1 MQIKNQCRLINI
13 VFLLL
18 LFVLSIPA
26 QISET
31 ESNRA
36 RTYDVQ
42 HYIIRTSF
50 DRANKIV
57 FGDTTVQL
65 KPLKEN
71 FQTFELDAANMR
83 FESVKLETANLN
95 LNYKTVGEK
104 IVIALDKT
112 YSPEDLI
119 SVRLKYSTK
128 PKKGVYFVDALR
140 EDGEIKRAAQVWTQG
155 EAEEARHWFP
165 SYDFPDDKATSEQ
178 FITVEKGETAI
189 GNGELLETKEN
200 ADGTKTF
207 HYKMAVVHSSYLTS
221 FVVGT
226 YSKISDSYKNIPLD
240 FYVYTDK
247 TAIAPLA
254 FGRTK
259 EMIGVFEKLTGVDFP
274 YNKYDQTIVANFQFG
289 GMENITAT
297 TMADSEIF
305 FATLGFG
312 KDIVADLVSHELA
325 HSWFGDLV
333 TCKNWSELWL
343 NEGFAT
349 FMEAAY
355 RENVNGRA
363 DYLRK
368 VKEDAREFIVS
379 DAVSK
384 NRHGLFFASAKGD
397 DALFDNNNATITYQK
412 GGAVIHT
419 LRETVGTENFW
430 KAINIYL
437 NRHKFGNVESTD
449 LQKVME
455 ETSAMKLD
463 WFFRQWV
470 YGAGYP
476 KLTVRQVYN
485 PKTKTLNLTVSQIQ
499 NLDKITASA
508 FVLPMDIEITTAS
521 GAKTEKI
528 EIKKR
533 VENFTFKVDGK
544 PMKIVLDRSEKIPL
558 KVVKYEQSAVK
569 K

>member
-1 MQIKNQCRLINI
+1 MTKKIYCRS
-13 VFLLL
+13 VFSLL
-18 LFVLSIPA
+18 LFYSLSFSLSA
-26 QISET
+26 QIPQAS
-31 ESNRA
+31 SNRT

-42 HYIIRTSF
+42 HYVIRTSF

-83 FESVKLETANLN
+83 FESVKLEAGNLN
-95 LNYKTVGEK
+95 LTYKTVGEK

-128 PKKGVYFVDALR
+128 PKKGVYFVDALT
-140 EDGEIKRAAQVWTQG
+140 EDGKTVRAAQVWTQG

-178 FITVEKGETAI
+178 YITTEKGETAI
-189 GNGELLETKEN
+189 ANGELLETKEN
-200 ADGTKTF
+200 ADGTRTF
-207 HYKMAVVHSSYLTS
+207 HYKMPVVHSSYLTS

-226 YSKISDSYKNIPLD
+226 YVKISDSYKNIPLG

-254 FGRTK
+254 FGKTK

-297 TMADSEIF
+297 TMADSDIF
-305 FATLGFG
+305 FVTLGFG
-312 KDIVADLVSHELA
+312 KEMVTDLVSHELA

-349 FMEAAY
+349 FMEAAF
-355 RENVNGRA
+355 RENVNGRE

-368 VKEDAREFIVS
+368 IKEDARLFIIS
-379 DAVSK
+379 DAVNK
-384 NRHGLFFASAKGD
+384 NRHGLFFAAAKGD
-397 DALFDNNNATITYQK
+397 DVLFDDYNAPIAYQK

-419 LRETVGTENFW
+419 LREIVGTENFW
-430 KAINIYL
+430 KAVNIYL
-437 NRHKFGNVESTD
+437 NRHKFGNVDSTD

-455 ETSAMKLD
+455 ETSGMKLD
-463 WFFRQWV
+463 WFFKQWV

-476 KLTVRQVYN
+476 KLSVKQFYN
-485 PKTKTLNLTVSQIQ
+485 PKTKTLNLTVSQSPS
-499 NLDKITASA
+499 LDKATVSA
-508 FVLPMDIEITTAS
+508 FILPIDVEIKTAN

-533 VENFTFKVDGK
+533 MENFTFKVDAK
-544 PMKIVLDRSEKIPL
+544 PTKIIFDKDEKIPL
-558 KVVKYEQSAVK
+558 KTVKFEQAAITK
-569 K
+569 